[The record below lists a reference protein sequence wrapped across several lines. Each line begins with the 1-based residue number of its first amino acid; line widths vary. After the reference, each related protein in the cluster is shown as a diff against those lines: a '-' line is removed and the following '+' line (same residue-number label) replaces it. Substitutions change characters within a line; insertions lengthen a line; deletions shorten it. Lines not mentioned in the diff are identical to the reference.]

1 MALESSTLPLPPV
14 SISPI
19 IPLDYRDFENVY
31 EPAEDSFLFMDALE
45 KDLHFLHS
53 LNPKTVVE
61 VGCGSGCI
69 TAFLAL
75 NLKTSARFI
84 ATDINP
90 FALMASKKTFEANKV
105 EVELVQ
111 TDLLCGLDKRLA
123 RGIDILLFN
132 PPYVPTPPEEMQGSL
147 IARSWA
153 GGSRGREV
161 TDRLLAIVDG
171 VMSERGMLYMVAL
184 DSNEPD
190 DIARIMRSHGFLTKV
205 VKRRRAGIENLLIL
219 RLQRLPSA
227 PRDPTAQPSPG
238 SSPSVAIPHSESPG
252 PGPRSP

>member
-1 MALESSTLPLPPV
+1 MRLSLQIICIHMALESSTLQLPSV
-14 SISPI
+14 SISPV

-45 KDLHFLHS
+45 KDLNFLHS

-69 TAFLAL
+69 SAFLAL
-75 NLKTSARFI
+75 NLKTSSRYI

-90 FALMASKKTFEANKV
+90 FALKASQKTFEANKV

-111 TDLLCGLDKRLA
+111 TDLLCGLEERLVMKTVGVIDTLSQ
-123 RGIDILLFN
+123 RGIDVLLFN

-153 GGSRGREV
+153 GGERGREV
-161 TDRLLAIVDG
+161 TDRLLAVVD
-171 VMSERGMLYMVAL
+171 VRTHI
-184 DSNEPD
+184 PD
-190 DIARIMRSHGFLTKV
+190 
-205 VKRRRAGIENLLIL
+205 
-219 RLQRLPSA
+219 
-227 PRDPTAQPSPG
+227 
-238 SSPSVAIPHSESPG
+238 
-252 PGPRSP
+252 